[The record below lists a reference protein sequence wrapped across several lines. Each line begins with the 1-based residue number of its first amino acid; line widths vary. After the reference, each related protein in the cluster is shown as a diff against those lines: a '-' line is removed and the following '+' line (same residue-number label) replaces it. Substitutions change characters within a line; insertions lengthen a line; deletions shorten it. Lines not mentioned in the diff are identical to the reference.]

1 MGVIEGLFVTER
13 KLLKELGVC
22 ALGGSGRVSRALLPD
37 SGLKC
42 QAHCQSQSG
51 REYRSLNYTW
61 IHLEFSS

>member
-37 SGLKC
+37 SGLKR
-42 QAHCQSQSG
+42 QAHCQS
-51 REYRSLNYTW
+51 
-61 IHLEFSS
+61 